1 MKENRE
7 EGMVMGEDFNGRIG
21 EKGAKI
27 GKRRRNRIQRQGEK
41 CRGEETDGMD
51 RRKMDGKC

>member
-21 EKGAKI
+21 EKGAK
-27 GKRRRNRIQRQGEK
+27 NWE
-41 CRGEETDGMD
+41 EETE
-51 RRKMDGKC
+51 